1 MATNL
6 YIENYVPAIKNAR
19 AIETKLPITLVGS
32 SASITAGGGIT
43 TLSGAAATSGGNVT
57 PAVVVASTTTGSGVG
72 IYFGAGAPTITAP
85 QGSLYLNTTGSSTS
99 TRAYVNTTGSTT
111 WTAVTTA
118 A

>member
-1 MATNL
+1 MSILA
-6 YIENYVPAIKNAR
+6 EN
-19 AIETKLPITLVGS
+19 TLNE
-32 SASITAGGGIT
+32 IQIAGGYYTAKPISTTGTFTTTGGLT
-43 TLSGAAATSGGNVT
+43 TLSGGAATSGGNTT
-57 PAVVVASTTTGSGVG
+57 PAVVIASTVTGSGVG

-99 TRAYVNTTGSTT
+99 TRMYVNTTGSTT

>member
-1 MATNL
+1 MPGPYFEDNFNSPTITTGLNL
-6 YIENYVPAIKNAR
+6 RKTV
-19 AIETKLPITLVGS
+19 TS
-32 SASITAGGGIT
+32 SAGVTV
-43 TLSGAAATSGGNVT
+43 LSGATATSGGNTT
-57 PAVVVASTTTGSGVG
+57 PGVVFASTTTAAGVG

-111 WTAVTTA
+111 WTAITTA

>member
-1 MATNL
+1 MAGPYFEDLNGSIVPTTGLNL
-6 YIENYVPAIKNAR
+6 RK
-19 AIETKLPITLVGS
+19 TLTS
-32 SASITAGGGIT
+32 SAGVTV
-43 TLSGAAATSGGNVT
+43 LNGAAATSGGNIT
-57 PAVVVASTTTGSGVG
+57 PAVVVASTTTAAGVG

-99 TRAYVNTTGSTT
+99 TRMYVNTNGSTT